1 MLQQFDS
8 KKFAVKPAASIVLLF
23 SLFIFLMVATGMI
36 TTFLFGKMTNVAA
49 AYRISAVLQSVL
61 VFITPALAVAM
72 LTTRFPASLLAVD
85 RLPSLKFTLTA
96 IFTLVVSIPLMNIII
111 NWNQNLTFPESMSG
125 IVLTF
130 KDLEAKSED
139 SINIMT
145 SGNSAGI
152 LIVNIMIVGIFAG
165 LGEELFFRGGL
176 MRLLG
181 GVKSIG
187 THKAIWIS
195 AIIFSVLHLQFFGFV
210 PRMLLGVFFGYLL
223 AWSGSLW
230 LPILMHII
238 NNSIIVTFDWINQT
252 NGTDIDV
259 NSIGTGS
266 STIDIII
273 LTLSIVL
280 TVFSLFMLYK
290 FSKQTLLKNKIQ

>member
-8 KKFAVKPAASIVLLF
+8 KKFAVKPAVSIVLLF

-111 NWNQNLTFPESMSG
+111 NWNQNLTFPENMSG
-125 IVLTF
+125 IVQTF

-195 AIIFSVLHLQFFGFV
+195 AIIFSTLHLQFFGFV
-210 PRMLLGVFFGYLL
+210 PRLLLGVFFGYLL

-230 LPILMHII
+230 IPILMHII
-238 NNSIIVTFDWINQT
+238 NNSIIVTFEWINHT
-252 NGTDIDV
+252 NGTDIDI

-266 STIDIII
+266 STSDIII

-290 FSKQTLLKNKIQ
+290 FSKQTLLKSKIQ

>member
-125 IVLTF
+125 IVQTF

>member
-8 KKFAVKPAASIVLLF
+8 RKFAVKPAASIVLLF

-72 LTTRFPASLLAVD
+72 LSTRFPASLLAVD

-111 NWNQNLTFPESMSG
+111 EWNQNLTFPESMSG
-125 IVLTF
+125 IVQTF

-139 SINIMT
+139 SINMMT

-195 AIIFSVLHLQFFGFV
+195 AIIFSALHLQFFGFV

-238 NNSIIVTFDWINQT
+238 NNSIIVTFEWINQT
-252 NGTDIDV
+252 NGTDIDI

-266 STIDIII
+266 SASNIII
-273 LTLSIVL
+273 LTLSVVL
-280 TVFSLFMLYK
+280 TAFSLFMLYK
-290 FSKQTLLKNKIQ
+290 FSKQNVLKK

>member
-49 AYRISAVLQSVL
+49 AYRISAVLQSIL

-125 IVLTF
+125 IVQTF

-195 AIIFSVLHLQFFGFV
+195 AIIFSALHLQFFGFV

>member
-1 MLQQFDS
+1 
-8 KKFAVKPAASIVLLF
+8 
-23 SLFIFLMVATGMI
+23 
-36 TTFLFGKMTNVAA
+36 
-49 AYRISAVLQSVL
+49 
-61 VFITPALAVAM
+61 
-72 LTTRFPASLLAVD
+72 
-85 RLPSLKFTLTA
+85 
-96 IFTLVVSIPLMNIII
+96 
-111 NWNQNLTFPESMSG
+111 MSG
-125 IVLTF
+125 IVQTF

-195 AIIFSVLHLQFFGFV
+195 AIIFSALHLQFFGFV

-290 FSKQTLLKNKIQ
+290 FSKQTL

>member
-125 IVLTF
+125 IVQIF

-195 AIIFSVLHLQFFGFV
+195 AIIFSALHLQFFGFV

>member
-49 AYRISAVLQSVL
+49 AYRISAVLQSIL

-125 IVLTF
+125 IVQTF

-195 AIIFSVLHLQFFGFV
+195 AIIFSALHLQFFGFV

-230 LPILMHII
+230 LPMLMHII

>member
-61 VFITPALAVAM
+61 VFITPALVVAM

-125 IVLTF
+125 IVQTF

-195 AIIFSVLHLQFFGFV
+195 AIIFSALHLQFFGFV

-238 NNSIIVTFDWINQT
+238 NNSIIVTFEWINQT

>member
-8 KKFAVKPAASIVLLF
+8 KKLAVKPAASIVLLF

-125 IVLTF
+125 IVQTF

-195 AIIFSVLHLQFFGFV
+195 AIIFSALHLQFFGFV

>member
-72 LTTRFPASLLAVD
+72 LSTRFPASLLAVD

-125 IVLTF
+125 IVQTF

-152 LIVNIMIVGIFAG
+152 LIVNIMIIGIFAG
-165 LGEELFFRGGL
+165 LGEEIFFRAGL

-195 AIIFSVLHLQFFGFV
+195 AIIFSALHLQFFGFV

-238 NNSIIVTFDWINQT
+238 NNSIIVTFEWINQT
-252 NGTDIDV
+252 NGTDIDI

-266 STIDIII
+266 STSDIII

-280 TVFSLFMLYK
+280 TAFSLFMLYK
-290 FSKQTLLKNKIQ
+290 FSKQTVLKNKIQ

>member
-125 IVLTF
+125 IVQTF

-195 AIIFSVLHLQFFGFV
+195 AIIFSALHLQFFGFV

>member
-8 KKFAVKPAASIVLLF
+8 GKFAVKPAASIVLLF

-72 LTTRFPASLLAVD
+72 LSTRFPASLLAVD

-96 IFTLVVSIPLMNIII
+96 IFTLVISIPLMNIII
-111 NWNQNLTFPESMSG
+111 EWNQNLTFPESMSG
-125 IVLTF
+125 IVQTF

-195 AIIFSVLHLQFFGFV
+195 AIIFSALHLQFFGFV

-238 NNSIIVTFDWINQT
+238 NNSIIVTFEWINQT
-252 NGTDIDV
+252 NGTDIDI
-259 NSIGTGS
+259 NCIGTGS
-266 STIDIII
+266 STSNIII
-273 LTLSIVL
+273 LILSVVL
-280 TVFSLFMLYK
+280 TTFSLFLLYK
-290 FSKQTLLKNKIQ
+290 FSKQNVLKK

>member
-8 KKFAVKPAASIVLLF
+8 RKFAVKPAASIVLLF
-23 SLFIFLMVATGMI
+23 SLFILLMVATGMI

-72 LTTRFPASLLAVD
+72 LSTRFPASLLAVD

-96 IFTLVVSIPLMNIII
+96 IFTLIVSIPLMNIII
-111 NWNQNLTFPESMSG
+111 EWNQNLTFPESMSG
-125 IVLTF
+125 IVQTF

-145 SGNSAGI
+145 SGNSAGV

-195 AIIFSVLHLQFFGFV
+195 AIIFSALHLQFFGFV

-238 NNSIIVTFDWINQT
+238 NNSIIVTFEWINQT
-252 NGTDIDV
+252 NGTDIDI

-266 STIDIII
+266 STSNITI
-273 LTLSIVL
+273 LTLSVVL
-280 TVFSLFMLYK
+280 TVFSLFLLYK
-290 FSKQTLLKNKIQ
+290 FSKQNVLKK

>member
-125 IVLTF
+125 IVQTF

-195 AIIFSVLHLQFFGFV
+195 AIIFSALHLQFFGFV

-290 FSKQTLLKNKIQ
+290 FSKQTL

>member
-8 KKFAVKPAASIVLLF
+8 RKFAVKPAASIVLLF

-72 LTTRFPASLLAVD
+72 LSTRFPASLLAVD

-111 NWNQNLTFPESMSG
+111 EWNQNLTFPESMSG
-125 IVLTF
+125 IVQTF

-139 SINIMT
+139 SINMMT

-195 AIIFSVLHLQFFGFV
+195 AIIFSALHLQFFGFV

-238 NNSIIVTFDWINQT
+238 NNSIIVTFEWINQT
-252 NGTDIDV
+252 NGTDIDI

-266 STIDIII
+266 STSNIII
-273 LTLSIVL
+273 LTLSVVL
-280 TVFSLFMLYK
+280 TAFSLFMLYK
-290 FSKQTLLKNKIQ
+290 FSKQNVLKK

>member
-8 KKFAVKPAASIVLLF
+8 RKFAVKPAASIVLLF

-72 LTTRFPASLLAVD
+72 LSTRFPASLLAVD

-96 IFTLVVSIPLMNIII
+96 IFTLVISIPLMNVIIE
-111 NWNQNLTFPESMSG
+111 WNQNLTFPESMSG
-125 IVLTF
+125 IVQTF

-195 AIIFSVLHLQFFGFV
+195 AIIFSALHLQFFGFV

-238 NNSIIVTFDWINQT
+238 NNSIIVTFEWINQT
-252 NGTDIDV
+252 NGTDIDI

-266 STIDIII
+266 STSNIII
-273 LTLSIVL
+273 LASSIVL
-280 TVFSLFMLYK
+280 TVFSLFLLYK
-290 FSKQTLLKNKIQ
+290 FSKQNVLKK

>member
-61 VFITPALAVAM
+61 VFITPALVVAM

-125 IVLTF
+125 IVQTF

-195 AIIFSVLHLQFFGFV
+195 AIIFSALHLQFFGFV

>member
-125 IVLTF
+125 IVQTF

-195 AIIFSVLHLQFFGFV
+195 AIIFSALHLQFFGFV

-238 NNSIIVTFDWINQT
+238 NNSIIVTFEWINQT

>member
-1 MLQQFDS
+1 
-8 KKFAVKPAASIVLLF
+8 
-23 SLFIFLMVATGMI
+23 
-36 TTFLFGKMTNVAA
+36 
-49 AYRISAVLQSVL
+49 
-61 VFITPALAVAM
+61 
-72 LTTRFPASLLAVD
+72 
-85 RLPSLKFTLTA
+85 
-96 IFTLVVSIPLMNIII
+96 
-111 NWNQNLTFPESMSG
+111 
-125 IVLTF
+125 
-130 KDLEAKSED
+130 
-139 SINIMT
+139 
-145 SGNSAGI
+145 
-152 LIVNIMIVGIFAG
+152 
-165 LGEELFFRGGL
+165 
-176 MRLLG
+176 
-181 GVKSIG
+181 
-187 THKAIWIS
+187 
-195 AIIFSVLHLQFFGFV
+195 
-210 PRMLLGVFFGYLL
+210 MLLGVFFGYLL

>member
-125 IVLTF
+125 IVQTF

-195 AIIFSVLHLQFFGFV
+195 AIIFSALHLQFFGFV

-230 LPILMHII
+230 LPMLMHII

>member
-8 KKFAVKPAASIVLLF
+8 RKFAVKPAASIVLLF

-72 LTTRFPASLLAVD
+72 LSTRFPASLLAVD

-96 IFTLVVSIPLMNIII
+96 IFTLIVSIPLMNIII
-111 NWNQNLTFPESMSG
+111 EWNQNLTFPESMSG
-125 IVLTF
+125 IVQTF

-181 GVKSIG
+181 GAKSIG

-195 AIIFSVLHLQFFGFV
+195 AIIFSALHLQFFGFV

-238 NNSIIVTFDWINQT
+238 NNSIIVTFEWINQT
-252 NGTDIDV
+252 NGTDIDI

-266 STIDIII
+266 STSDIII

-280 TVFSLFMLYK
+280 TVFSLFLLYK
-290 FSKQTLLKNKIQ
+290 FSKQNVLKK

>member
-8 KKFAVKPAASIVLLF
+8 GKFAVKPAASIVLLF

-72 LTTRFPASLLAVD
+72 LSTRFPASLLAVD

-96 IFTLVVSIPLMNIII
+96 IFTLVISIPLMNIII
-111 NWNQNLTFPESMSG
+111 EWNQNLTFPESMSG
-125 IVLTF
+125 IVQTF

-195 AIIFSVLHLQFFGFV
+195 AIIFSALHLQFFGFV

-238 NNSIIVTFDWINQT
+238 NNSIIVTFEWINQT
-252 NGTDIDV
+252 NGTDIDI

-266 STIDIII
+266 STSNIII
-273 LTLSIVL
+273 LILSVVL
-280 TVFSLFMLYK
+280 TTFSLFLLYK
-290 FSKQTLLKNKIQ
+290 FSKQNVLKK

>member
-49 AYRISAVLQSVL
+49 AYRISAVLQSIL

-125 IVLTF
+125 IVQTF

-195 AIIFSVLHLQFFGFV
+195 AIIFSALHLQFFGFV

-230 LPILMHII
+230 LPMLMHII
-238 NNSIIVTFDWINQT
+238 NNSIKVTFDWINQT

>member
-125 IVLTF
+125 IVQTF

-195 AIIFSVLHLQFFGFV
+195 AIIFSALHLQFFGFV

-223 AWSGSLW
+223 AWSDSLW

>member
-36 TTFLFGKMTNVAA
+36 TTFLFEQMTNVAA
-49 AYRISAVLQSVL
+49 AYRISAVLQSAL

-195 AIIFSVLHLQFFGFV
+195 AIIFSALHLQFFGFV

>member
-8 KKFAVKPAASIVLLF
+8 RKFAVKPAASIVLLF

-72 LTTRFPASLLAVD
+72 LSTRFPASLLAVD

-111 NWNQNLTFPESMSG
+111 EWNQNLTFPESMSG
-125 IVLTF
+125 IVQTF

-195 AIIFSVLHLQFFGFV
+195 AIIFSALHLQFFGFV

-238 NNSIIVTFDWINQT
+238 NNSIIVTFEWINQT
-252 NGTDIDV
+252 NGTDIDI

-266 STIDIII
+266 STSNIII
-273 LTLSIVL
+273 LTLSVVL
-280 TVFSLFMLYK
+280 TAFSLFMLYK
-290 FSKQTLLKNKIQ
+290 FSKQNVLKK

>member
-49 AYRISAVLQSVL
+49 AYRISAVLQSIL

-125 IVLTF
+125 IVQTF

-195 AIIFSVLHLQFFGFV
+195 AIIFSALHLQFFGFV

-230 LPILMHII
+230 LPTLMHII

>member
-8 KKFAVKPAASIVLLF
+8 RKFAVKPAASIVLLF

-72 LTTRFPASLLAVD
+72 LSTRFPASLLSVD

-111 NWNQNLTFPESMSG
+111 EWNQNLTFPESMSG
-125 IVLTF
+125 IVQTF

-145 SGNSAGI
+145 SGNSTGI

-195 AIIFSVLHLQFFGFV
+195 AIIFSALHLQFFGFV

-238 NNSIIVTFDWINQT
+238 NNSIIVTFEWINQT
-252 NGTDIDV
+252 NGTDIDI

-266 STIDIII
+266 STSNIII
-273 LTLSIVL
+273 LTLSVVL
-280 TVFSLFMLYK
+280 TTFSLFLLYK
-290 FSKQTLLKNKIQ
+290 FSKQNVLKK

>member
-8 KKFAVKPAASIVLLF
+8 GKFAVKPAASIVLLF

-72 LTTRFPASLLAVD
+72 LSTRFPASLLAVD

-96 IFTLVVSIPLMNIII
+96 IFTLVISIPLMNIII
-111 NWNQNLTFPESMSG
+111 EWNQNLTFPESMSG
-125 IVLTF
+125 IVQTF

-195 AIIFSVLHLQFFGFV
+195 AIIFSTLHLQFFGFV
-210 PRMLLGVFFGYLL
+210 PRMLLGVLFGYLL

-230 LPILMHII
+230 IPILMHII
-238 NNSIIVTFDWINQT
+238 NNSIIVTFEWINQT
-252 NGTDIDV
+252 NGTDIDI

-266 STIDIII
+266 STSNIII
-273 LTLSIVL
+273 LILSVVL
-280 TVFSLFMLYK
+280 TTFSLFLLYK
-290 FSKQTLLKNKIQ
+290 FSKQNVLKK

>member
-8 KKFAVKPAASIVLLF
+8 GKFAVKPAASIVLLF

-72 LTTRFPASLLAVD
+72 LSTRFPASLLAVD

-111 NWNQNLTFPESMSG
+111 KWNQNLTFPESMSG
-125 IVLTF
+125 IVQTF

-195 AIIFSVLHLQFFGFV
+195 AIIFSALHLQFFGFV

-238 NNSIIVTFDWINQT
+238 NNSIIVTFEWINQT
-252 NGTDIDV
+252 NGTDIDI

-266 STIDIII
+266 STSNIII
-273 LTLSIVL
+273 LILSVVL
-280 TVFSLFMLYK
+280 TSSSLFMLYK
-290 FSKQTLLKNKIQ
+290 FSKQNVLKK

>member
-8 KKFAVKPAASIVLLF
+8 GKFAVKPAASIVLLF

-72 LTTRFPASLLAVD
+72 LSTRFPASLLAVD

-96 IFTLVVSIPLMNIII
+96 IFTLVISIPLMNIII
-111 NWNQNLTFPESMSG
+111 EWNQNLTFPESMSG
-125 IVLTF
+125 IVQTF

-195 AIIFSVLHLQFFGFV
+195 AIIFSALHLQFFGFV

-238 NNSIIVTFDWINQT
+238 NNSIIVTFEWINQT
-252 NGTDIDV
+252 NGTDIDI

-266 STIDIII
+266 STSDIII

-290 FSKQTLLKNKIQ
+290 FSKQNVLKK

>member
-8 KKFAVKPAASIVLLF
+8 GKFAVKPAASIVLLF

-72 LTTRFPASLLAVD
+72 LSTRFPASLLAVD

-96 IFTLVVSIPLMNIII
+96 IFTLVISIPLMNIII
-111 NWNQNLTFPESMSG
+111 EWNQNLTFPESMSG
-125 IVLTF
+125 IVQTF

-195 AIIFSVLHLQFFGFV
+195 AIIFSTLHLQFFGFV

-238 NNSIIVTFDWINQT
+238 NNSIIVTFEWINQT
-252 NGTDIDV
+252 NGTDIDI

-266 STIDIII
+266 STSNIII
-273 LTLSIVL
+273 LILSVVL
-280 TVFSLFMLYK
+280 TTFSLFLLYK
-290 FSKQTLLKNKIQ
+290 FSKQNVLKK

>member
-49 AYRISAVLQSVL
+49 TYRISAVLQSVL

-125 IVLTF
+125 IVQTF